1 MKTIDFERRRDAFV
15 ERMLGSTRGPFEI
28 FTIHVGHMLG
38 SYTDLA
44 GTERL
49 TVSELA
55 RRTGTHDRYVRKW
68 LEQQASVGILD
79 VAEDEAGS
87 GARRFRLPPAH
98 AEVLADPE
106 SLNSY
111 FFRFC
116 RLRPPCLAA

>member
-15 ERMLGSTRGPFEI
+15 ERMLRSTRGTSEI

-38 SYTDLA
+38 YYTALA
-44 GTERL
+44 GTEGL

-55 RRTGTHDRYVRKW
+55 KRTGTHDRCVREW

-79 VAEDEAGS
+79 VAEEEAGS
-87 GARRFRLPPAH
+87 GARRFRLSPAH

-106 SLNSY
+106 SLNSD

-116 RLRPPCLAA
+116 RLRPLCLAA